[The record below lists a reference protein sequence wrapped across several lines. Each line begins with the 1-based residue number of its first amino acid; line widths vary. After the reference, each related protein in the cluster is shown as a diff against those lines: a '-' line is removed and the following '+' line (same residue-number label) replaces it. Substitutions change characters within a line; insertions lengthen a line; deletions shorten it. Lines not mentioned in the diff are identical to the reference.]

1 MGLYDMNYHL
11 AIDWWMESHQSRRIA
26 ATLLFQH
33 TKFMTKFKSP
43 LIVVI
48 HYSEA

>member
-33 TKFMTKFKSP
+33 TKLGKNNKYEFWNVELPF
-43 LIVVI
+43 
-48 HYSEA
+48 ED